1 MAKKTKITAT
11 NIIKAMG
18 LEDEKKIILACGTN
32 EDTVEISVKPRLS
45 LPERAN
51 MIQDILSMV
60 FITSPDGAV
69 VYHPEFKKFAF
80 EYEIVNYFTDIS
92 LPVNSDKVCEFL
104 ERTGIAS
111 RIANTVRDGYVSE
124 IIAEANEMI
133 EYRKQELLK
142 RSKLDQVLDG
152 LVDVLGAAQS
162 KAENLDLGQIIA
174 YVQENAPELKEKLD
188 TILRGELDAI
198 AEDA

>member
-1 MAKKTKITAT
+1 MAKKAKITAA

-18 LEDEKKIILACGTN
+18 LEDEKKIILACGMN

-60 FITSPDGAV
+60 FITSPDGAD

-92 LPVNSDKVCEFL
+92 LPVNSDKAWEFL

-111 RIANTVRDGYVSE
+111 RIANTVRDGYVGE
-124 IIAEANEMI
+124 IIAEASEMI

-162 KAENLDLGQIIA
+162 KTENLDLGQIIA
-174 YVQENAPELKEKLD
+174 YAQENAPELKEKLD
-188 TILRGELDAI
+188 ALLRSEI
-198 AEDA
+198 AEAPAD

>member
-1 MAKKTKITAT
+1 MAKKAKITAA

-18 LEDEKKIILACGTN
+18 LKDEKKIILACGMN

-69 VYHPEFKKFAF
+69 VYHPEFKRFAF

-92 LPVNSDKVCEFL
+92 LPVNSDKAWEFL
-104 ERTGIAS
+104 DRTGIAN
-111 RIANTVRDGYVSE
+111 RIANTVRDGYIIE
-124 IIAEANEMI
+124 IITEANEMI

-152 LVDVLGAAQS
+152 LVDVLGAAQN
-162 KAENLDLGQIIA
+162 KTENLDLGQIIA
-174 YVQENAPELKEKLD
+174 YAQENAPELKEKLD
-188 TILRGELDAI
+188 ALLRSEI
-198 AEDA
+198 AEAPAD

>member
-1 MAKKTKITAT
+1 MAKKAKITAA

-18 LEDEKKIILACGTN
+18 LEDEKKIILACGMK
-32 EDTVEISVKPRLS
+32 EDTIEISVKPRLS

-60 FITSPDGAV
+60 FIASPDGAV

-92 LPVNSDKVCEFL
+92 LPVNSDKAWEFL

-111 RIANTVRDGYVSE
+111 RIASTVRDGYVGE

-133 EYRKQELLK
+133 EYRKEELLK
-142 RSKLDQVLDG
+142 KSKLDQVLDSF
-152 LVDVLGAAQS
+152 LELLGAAQS
-162 KAENLDLGQIIA
+162 RPTIWTSDRLSHTHRRMLLSSRKNLMLF
-174 YVQENAPELKEKLD
+174 
-188 TILRGELDAI
+188 
-198 AEDA
+198 

>member
-1 MAKKTKITAT
+1 MAKKAKITAA
-11 NIIKAMG
+11 NIMKAMG
-18 LEDEKKIILACGTN
+18 LEDEKKTVLACGMN

-69 VYHPEFKKFAF
+69 VYHPEFKRFAF

-92 LPVNSDKVCEFL
+92 LPVNSDKAWEFL
-104 ERTGIAS
+104 DRTGIAN
-111 RIANTVRDGYVSE
+111 RIANTVRDGYIIE
-124 IIAEANEMI
+124 IITEANEMI

-142 RSKLDQVLDG
+142 RSRLDQVLDG

-162 KAENLDLGQIIA
+162 KTENLDLGQIIA
-174 YVQENAPELKEKLD
+174 YAQENAPELKEKLD
-188 TILRGELDAI
+188 ALLRSEI
-198 AEDA
+198 AEAPAD

>member
-1 MAKKTKITAT
+1 MAKKAKITAA

-18 LEDEKKIILACGTN
+18 LEGEKKIILACGMN

-92 LPVNSDKVCEFL
+92 LPVNSDKAWEFL

-111 RIANTVRDGYVSE
+111 RIANTVRDGYVGE

-162 KAENLDLGQIIA
+162 KTENLDLGQIIA
-174 YVQENAPELKEKLD
+174 YAQENAPELKEKLD
-188 TILRGELDAI
+188 ALLRSEI
-198 AEDA
+198 AEAPAD

>member
-1 MAKKTKITAT
+1 MAKKAKITAA
-11 NIIKAMG
+11 NIIKVMG
-18 LEDEKKIILACGTN
+18 LEDEKTIILACGMS

-92 LPVNSDKVCEFL
+92 LPVNSDKAWEFL

-111 RIANTVRDGYVSE
+111 RIANTVRDGYVDE
-124 IIAEANEMI
+124 IIAEAIEMI

-152 LVDVLGAAQS
+152 LVNVLSAAQS
-162 KAENLDLGQIIA
+162 KTENLDLGQIIA
-174 YVQENAPELKEKLD
+174 YAQENVPELKEKLD
-188 TILRGELDAI
+188 ALLRSEI
-198 AEDA
+198 AEAPAD

>member
-1 MAKKTKITAT
+1 MAKKAKITAA

-18 LEDEKKIILACGTN
+18 LEDEKKIILACGMN

-60 FITSPDGAV
+60 FITSPDGVV

-92 LPVNSDKVCEFL
+92 LPVNSDKAWEFL

-111 RIANTVRDGYVSE
+111 RIANTVRDGYIIE
-124 IIAEANEMI
+124 IITEANEMI

-152 LVDVLGAAQS
+152 LVDVLGAAQN
-162 KAENLDLGQIIA
+162 KTENLDLGQIIA
-174 YVQENAPELKEKLD
+174 YAQENAPELKEKLD
-188 TILRGELDAI
+188 ALLRSEI
-198 AEDA
+198 AEAPAD

>member
-1 MAKKTKITAT
+1 MAKKTKITAA
-11 NIIKAMG
+11 NIIKVMG
-18 LEDEKKIILACGTN
+18 LENEKRIILACGMK
-32 EDTVEISVKPRLS
+32 EDTIEISVKPRLS

-60 FITSPDGAV
+60 FITSPDGEV

-92 LPVNSDKVCEFL
+92 LPVNSDKAWEFL
-104 ERTGIAS
+104 DRTGIAN
-111 RIANTVRDGYVSE
+111 RIANTVRDGYIIE

-152 LVDVLGAAQS
+152 LVDVLGATQS
-162 KAENLDLGQIIA
+162 KTENLDLGQIIA
-174 YVQENAPELKEKLD
+174 YAQENAPELKEKLD
-188 TILRGELDAI
+188 ALLRSEI
-198 AEDA
+198 AEAPAD

>member
-1 MAKKTKITAT
+1 MAKKAKITAA

-18 LEDEKKIILACGTN
+18 LEDEKKIILACGMN

-60 FITSPDGAV
+60 FITSLDSAV

-92 LPVNSDKVCEFL
+92 LPVNSDKAWEFL

-111 RIANTVRDGYVSE
+111 RIANTVRDGYVGE

-142 RSKLDQVLDG
+142 RSKLEQVLDG

-162 KAENLDLGQIIA
+162 KTENLDLGQIIA
-174 YVQENAPELKEKLD
+174 YAQENAPELKEKLD
-188 TILRGELDAI
+188 ALLRSEI
-198 AEDA
+198 AEAPAD